1 MKLQAKS
8 EAILCDEE
16 IVELYW
22 QRSEQAIWE
31 TDRKYKKFLL
41 SVANN
46 ILHNLRD
53 NEECLN
59 DTYIGAWNAIPPAR
73 PMILQAFLASIMRRT
88 AINRFHANN
97 CQKRV
102 ASEFAVSLS
111 ELEDFIADKGD
122 MEEEMEAKELSRLI
136 SDFVKSL
143 PDRQMYIFVSRYYIA
158 DPLLTISK
166 ELGCSVATVKR
177 ELAKIKTSLKKQL
190 ESEGYI

>member
-1 MKLQAKS
+1 MELQAPTIS
-8 EAILCDEE
+8 DEM
-16 IVELYW
+16 IVSLYW
-22 QRSEQAIWE
+22 QRDEQAIRE
-31 TDRKYKKFLL
+31 TDRKYRKFLL

-46 ILHNLRD
+46 ILHNLSD

-73 PMILQAFLASIMRRT
+73 PIILQAFLASIMRRT
-88 AINRFHANN
+88 AINRFQANN

-102 ASEFAVSLS
+102 ASELAVSLS

-122 MEEEMEAKELSRLI
+122 MEEEMETKELSRLI

-177 ELAKIKTSLKKQL
+177 ELAKIKTSLKKRL

>member
-1 MKLQAKS
+1 MELQAPTIS
-8 EAILCDEE
+8 DEM
-16 IVELYW
+16 IVSLYW
-22 QRSEQAIWE
+22 QRDEQAIRE
-31 TDRKYKKFLL
+31 TDRKYRKFLL

-46 ILHNLRD
+46 ILHNLSD

-73 PMILQAFLASIMRRT
+73 PIILQAFLASIMRRT
-88 AINRFHANN
+88 AINRFQANN
-97 CQKRV
+97 CQKRI

-122 MEEEMEAKELSRLI
+122 MEEEMETKELSRLI

-177 ELAKIKTSLKKQL
+177 ELAKIKTSLKKRL

>member
-1 MKLQAKS
+1 MELQAPTIS
-8 EAILCDEE
+8 DEM
-16 IVELYW
+16 IVSLYW
-22 QRSEQAIWE
+22 QRDEQAIRE
-31 TDRKYKKFLL
+31 TDRKYRKFLL

-46 ILHNLRD
+46 ILHNLSD

-73 PMILQAFLASIMRRT
+73 PIILQAFLASIMRRT
-88 AINRFHANN
+88 AINRFQANN
-97 CQKRV
+97 CQKRI

-122 MEEEMEAKELSRLI
+122 MEEEMETKELSRLI

-177 ELAKIKTSLKKQL
+177 ELAKIKTSLKKRL
-190 ESEGYI
+190 ESEGYK

>member
-1 MKLQAKS
+1 MELQAPTIS
-8 EAILCDEE
+8 DEM
-16 IVELYW
+16 IVSLYW
-22 QRSEQAIWE
+22 QRDEQAIRE
-31 TDRKYKKFLL
+31 TDRKYRKFLL

-46 ILHNLRD
+46 ILHNLSD

-88 AINRFHANN
+88 AINRFQANN

-122 MEEEMEAKELSRLI
+122 MEEEMETKELSRLI

-177 ELAKIKTSLKKQL
+177 ELAKIKTSLKKRL
-190 ESEGYI
+190 ESEGYV